1 MLFLIWEFCSLEEN
15 PDVWADIL
23 LKKIENTDRNEEA
36 LNVIAET
43 KELGLIYGIM
53 QSCCMTYT
61 AENKQ

>member
-1 MLFLIWEFCSLEEN
+1 MEFCSLEEN

-43 KELGLIYGIM
+43 KRAGFDIRDNAELLHDIYCG
-53 QSCCMTYT
+53 
-61 AENKQ
+61 K